1 MGFLQ
6 DFGLD
11 EIVPALVDLAN
22 EVNGIKDDLLGGLKD
37 DIVQPIQSQVTDL
50 KGTVQE
56 SIDSLNGP
64 SS

>member
-22 EVNGIKDDLLGGLKD
+22 EVNGIKDDLLGGLNE
-37 DIVQPIQSQVTDL
+37 DIVQPIQQQVTDL
-50 KGTVQE
+50 KGTVQDSVD
-56 SIDSLNGP
+56 SI
-64 SS
+64 SSGR

>member
-37 DIVQPIQSQVTDL
+37 DIVQPLQAQVTDL
-50 KGTVQE
+50 KSTVQE
-56 SIDSLNGP
+56 SVENLNGP
-64 SS
+64 HS